1 MLSKFSLYR
10 LLLPTLAAVIL
21 VSRFEERVVCSF
33 DANGADETSSS
44 SRSISSPVPIVADGE
59 CGGGEAVHTQWE
71 EAAPATADVKFTS
84 VLDGTLGPSDAVMTL
99 LVNGLVYNPMPVGKS
114 HILMAGTSVV
124 AILQDQQGFS
134 WSNLEGLPGLSIID
148 VNGSVVVPGFIDM
161 HVHVIGGG
169 GELGPASRTPEAG
182 LSQLVNAGLTT
193 VVGILGTDCVSRSLE
208 NLRVKAVALKD
219 DGLTAYMWSGCYRVP
234 SPTITGSLIR
244 DMVLIDEVVGAGEIA
259 ISDHRGSWPSTD
271 DLLKMVS
278 DARVGGMLTG
288 KAGLV
293 HAHMGQGPTMLDP
306 LWDVIN
312 ISKGAIP
319 ITQFVPTHIS
329 SRGPGL
335 KEAAERWVA
344 EGGRADLTSDQKGE
358 SAAFDTLVDWGK
370 RPDFALDRISISSDG
385 FGSLPLYDTSGKLLE
400 YGVAS
405 PDSNL
410 NTIRRLVLEAGWP
423 LERALQF
430 STVNPATF
438 LSLPRKGRLEVG
450 VDADLLVIDAE
461 QLDLQFV
468 FAKGQM
474 MKSPSWTKRGWF
486 EK

>member
-71 EAAPATADVKFTS
+71 VAAPATADVKFTS

-124 AILQDQQGFS
+124 AILQDQEGFS